1 MRFQSKSIKIKQIN
15 INIIMG
21 LYLGILNQLN
31 KIKSLIIKII
41 QKNKLIYRVIDD
53 NKKFL
58 TFGRTSDLLRNV

>member
-1 MRFQSKSIKIKQIN
+1 
-15 INIIMG
+15 MG